1 MHALVVRSR
10 AQRRALVDSILVAF
24 RSETSRLCVRSS
36 SFLRGGTPSVLVD
49 GWVERT
55 PVRVR
60 VRVRCS
66 RRARGRECGE
76 RGACRVNP
84 ATVVNP
90 FPLGSLWLWLT
101 GADLRD
107 FFEFE
112 GLFLS
117 YCYLSLSFDV
127 LVADW
132 SRRS

>member
-1 MHALVVRSR
+1 MHALVVVP
-10 AQRRALVDSILVAF
+10 LVDSILVAF
-24 RSETSRLCVRSS
+24 CSETSRLCVRSS

-55 PVRVR
+55 PVR

-107 FFEFE
+107 FFEFD

-117 YCYLSLSFDV
+117 YCYLSLSYDV